1 MAVKSKFLQ
10 TLSDVLDVSKVVDF
24 RTFVESEEY
33 LGITGVFEWWY
44 EQLNHR
50 VDRLRRG
57 VFSEVPQV
65 QARVL
70 L

>member
-33 LGITGVFEWWY
+33 LGITGVFEW
-44 EQLNHR
+44 
-50 VDRLRRG
+50 
-57 VFSEVPQV
+57 
-65 QARVL
+65 
-70 L
+70 